1 MTPPLLNAAQAAD
14 MLGCSPRTVED
25 YARAGK
31 LPAVKFGDG
40 WVFPVEAMLRA
51 INRMAEDAA
60 VQRAKTAGCGA
71 VAVSAPNKRRGPPA
85 LVVMS

>member
-1 MTPPLLNAAQAAD
+1 
-14 MLGCSPRTVED
+14 MLACSVRTVED

-51 INRMAEDAA
+51 INRMAEDSAA
-60 VQRAKTAGCGA
+60 QRSKTASCDA
-71 VAVSAPNKRRGPPA
+71 VAVSTQTRRRGPPA
-85 LVVMS
+85 LVALN